1 MKREEKI
8 KFIDGVLVYS
18 FQWKINLKN
27 ILLHRIKKAMPEAVD
42 VGICDDTYENYYVCV
57 MFKDKTIHSL
67 YEIKNDL
74 VIEELFDLCL
84 FIKED

>member
-1 MKREEKI
+1 
-8 KFIDGVLVYS
+8 
-18 FQWKINLKN
+18 
-27 ILLHRIKKAMPEAVD
+27 MPEAVD
-42 VGICDDTYENYYVCV
+42 VGISDDTYENYYVCV